1 MRPFAKISDWFTDF
15 VVRLLVKERRTY
27 HQRFPND
34 VARLRETLRPGD
46 VVLVDGSQRISEVIK
61 YLTQSSWSHAAVYV
75 GDSLIRRGDH
85 QASIWTQRY
94 GTAADALLV
103 EANVEDGVTASPL
116 SKYVNHNLRI
126 CRPIN
131 LRPGDLSTVLDTVI
145 SQIGSPYNRDH
156 IQSLLWYF
164 LPVEIMPKRW
174 QRRALELYRNAI
186 VHYLVAPSFLARRL
200 LAGPSSDTDLRQDL
214 ASWLD
219 LFYGEF
225 YAPRGEVMAAHF
237 DALLDHFARFGWV
250 ERSEGHLRV
259 TEKGTPSFRRLA
271 EQTRGV
277 VEVYYATFAA
287 ALGLQGSMSA
297 KALQKA
303 AEEQYE
309 RSEMLGEVD
318 RREAAN
324 AITFANAVDVLV
336 RLGALELAPN
346 AEGASRARDLSYVPG
361 VAFDDLA
368 ALRERLATALAAR

>member
-174 QRRALELYRNAI
+174 QRRALETSGRLSKEMVCSTQIAMAFQKVRYPI
-186 VHYLVAPSFLARRL
+186 QPLITVADATVPEPGGGRARRRIPEWLSVGRRRTRRTVFDTGVFVPCDPSFVTPRDFDLSPYFEIVKIAADNPREFDYKKIHW
-200 LAGPSSDTDLRQDL
+200 SSPT
-214 ASWLD
+214 
-219 LFYGEF
+219 
-225 YAPRGEVMAAHF
+225 PTMAASGNG
-237 DALLDHFARFGWV
+237 R
-250 ERSEGHLRV
+250 
-259 TEKGTPSFRRLA
+259 P
-271 EQTRGV
+271 
-277 VEVYYATFAA
+277 
-287 ALGLQGSMSA
+287 
-297 KALQKA
+297 A
-303 AEEQYE
+303 AEPTT
-309 RSEMLGEVD
+309 
-318 RREAAN
+318 RR
-324 AITFANAVDVLV
+324 TDPRV
-336 RLGALELAPN
+336 GPAPIHKP
-346 AEGASRARDLSYVPG
+346 S
-361 VAFDDLA
+361 
-368 ALRERLATALAAR
+368 